1 MPAKRISKEHE
12 EQIIALYLDGY
23 SLSRAAAEFGYSNTA
38 AVNALKRN
46 GITARTNSEAS
57 SIPKRAEDLIIATYL
72 EGKTLVETA
81 AISGYSAT
89 ACFNALKR
97 RGIPSRSSAEQR
109 RRYSLDQTFF
119 DVIDTEQKAYWLGFI
134 TADGCIDD
142 NSLRFDLAAIDAG
155 HLSKFTADIQST
167 QPVGF
172 RNSKRYDE
180 FHPQAYL
187 YLNSERL
194 VKALKALGVAE
205 RKSLD
210 GKPCEKVPPHLLP
223 AYWRGLFDGDGS
235 IGHYT
240 SPIRHWRATL
250 VGNYYVVS
258 AFRDYVATI
267 VTSKATV
274 CPRGKIFGIS
284 YVGLSLPGT
293 IVKVLYGDATV
304 YLDRK
309 YALAQELIATGL
321 G

>member
-23 SLSRAAAEFGYSNTA
+23 SLSQAAAQFGYSNTA

-46 GITARTNSEAS
+46 SIPARTNFEAS
-57 SIPKRAEDLIIATYL
+57 SISKEAEDLIVAAYL
-72 EGKTLVETA
+72 EGKTLTEA
-81 AISGYSAT
+81 AAVAGHSIK
-89 ACFNALKR
+89 ACINALKR

-109 RRYSLDQTFF
+109 RRYTLDQTFF

-134 TADGCIDD
+134 TADGCVYQNTLWLGLQATDVD
-142 NSLRFDLAAIDAG
+142 
-155 HLSKFTADIQST
+155 HLHKFATAIQSQ

-172 RNSKRYDE
+172 RYIKRKSE
-180 FHPQAYL
+180 KHHQAYL
-187 YLNSERL
+187 NLNSERV
-194 VKALKALGVAE
+194 VKALKELGVAE
-205 RKSLD
+205 RKSFD

-240 SPIRHWRATL
+240 SPNLHWRATL
-250 VGNYYVVS
+250 VGNYYIVN

-267 VTSKATV
+267 ITSRATV
-274 CPRGKIFGIS
+274 GPRGKIFGIQ
-284 YVGLSLPGT
+284 YAGLALPRT
-293 IVKVLYGDATV
+293 IIKVLYGDATV

-309 YALAQELIATGL
+309 YALAQELIATAPF
-321 G
+321 